1 VWIWA
6 ILSDT
11 LRTRHTLI
19 ITQALIGLIPAI
31 TMTLWTRNPSSI
43 PISAAYA
50 SYFISYLSLGTAPLI
65 FSWLS
70 ELIPQDPEAR
80 SLIVGTSVA
89 GYYAV
94 SAWSGILIWPA
105 KEAPYYR
112 CGWETALSLWLVVI
126 CMTCVLRF
134 VDVRYLMPKRRVFAD
149 ALHGETV
156 QEDGE
161 DVSSEHGNGDSIKGK
176 SVDVAVSRV

>member
-1 VWIWA
+1 
-6 ILSDT
+6 
-11 LRTRHTLI
+11 
-19 ITQALIGLIPAI
+19 
-31 TMTLWTRNPSSI
+31 MTLWTRNPSSI
-43 PISAAYA
+43 PLSAAYA

-105 KEAPYYR
+105 KEAPFYKV
-112 CGWETALSLWLVVI
+112 GWETALGLWVVVI
-126 CMTCVLRF
+126 GMTLVLRF
-134 VDVRYLMPKRRVFAD
+134 VDVRYLMPKRRVFAEG
-149 ALHGETV
+149 LHGDAV
-156 QEDGE
+156 QEVEGE
-161 DVSSEHGNGDSIKGK
+161 EVSFEHGDGDSIKGK
-176 SVDVAVSRV
+176 KDVSVAVSRV

>member
-1 VWIWA
+1 
-6 ILSDT
+6 
-11 LRTRHTLI
+11 
-19 ITQALIGLIPAI
+19 
-31 TMTLWTRNPSSI
+31 MTLWTRHPSSI
-43 PISAAYA
+43 PLSAAYA

-105 KEAPYYR
+105 KEAPFYR
-112 CGWETALSLWLVVI
+112 VGWETALSLWLVVI
-126 CMTCVLRF
+126 GMTCVLRF
-134 VDVRYLMPKRRVFAD
+134 VDVRYLMPKRRVFAEG
-149 ALHGETV
+149 LHGDAV
-156 QEDGE
+156 QGEEGE
-161 DVSSEHGNGDSIKGK
+161 DISSEHGDGGSLKGK
-176 SVDVAVSRV
+176 KDVGVAVSRV